1 MIEQVIAVIQLAVS
15 EADEG
20 TKRFACSGILI
31 AGCEQCYRIS
41 LQRLGAEPEH
51 KGHILRSRT
60 GEQFVFQPDSL
71 LRTIESK
78 GDTIRS
84 CPTAVVHQEV
94 CAVRFIIDDI
104 SLSFIHGII
113 VG

>member
-1 MIEQVIAVIQLAVS
+1 MIEQVIAVIQFAVS

-51 KGHILRSRT
+51 KGHILR
-60 GEQFVFQPDSL
+60 
-71 LRTIESK
+71 
-78 GDTIRS
+78 
-84 CPTAVVHQEV
+84 
-94 CAVRFIIDDI
+94 
-104 SLSFIHGII
+104 
-113 VG
+113 